1 MSFLPGLLTCFG
13 FFKGG
18 AAMTRY
24 QKNKEE
30 VRQFAIE
37 WQADFPNHNHSYSD
51 LAVFQDMFSRL
62 GRKYGLLR
70 EFREN
75 GLI

>member
-1 MSFLPGLLTCFG
+1 
-13 FFKGG
+13 
-18 AAMTRY
+18 MTRY

-30 VRQFAIE
+30 VRQFAID
-37 WQADFPNHNHSYSD
+37 WQADFNNHNYSYSD
-51 LAVFQDMFSRL
+51 LTVFQDMFSRL

-75 GLI
+75 GIL

>member
-1 MSFLPGLLTCFG
+1 
-13 FFKGG
+13 
-18 AAMTRY
+18 MTRY

-30 VRQFAIE
+30 VRQFAID
-37 WQADFPNHNHSYSD
+37 WQAGFSNQNYSYSG
-51 LAVFQDMFSRL
+51 LVVFQDMFSRL
-62 GRKYGLLR
+62 GRRYGLLR